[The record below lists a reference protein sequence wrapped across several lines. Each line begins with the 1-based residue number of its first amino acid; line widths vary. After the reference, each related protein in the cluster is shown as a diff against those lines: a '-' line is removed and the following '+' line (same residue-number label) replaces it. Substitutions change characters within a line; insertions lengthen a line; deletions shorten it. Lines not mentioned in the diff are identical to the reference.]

1 MSEDDEAPPRQLPP
15 GIGYIW
21 QRLADDMKRRIEAG
35 EWSYGDRLPS
45 RDDLALEYGVGE
57 RTVRRALR
65 ELPGHVE
72 VLPAKG
78 AYVTWGGHERGT
90 P

>member
-1 MSEDDEAPPRQLPP
+1 MERELPES
-15 GIGYIW
+15 IGYLW
-21 QRLADDMKRRIEAG
+21 ERLAAALRERIESG
-35 EWSYGDRLPS
+35 EFAYGDRLPS
-45 RDDLALEYGVGE
+45 RDDLAAEYDVGE

-78 AYVTWGGHERGT
+78 AYVIWRGHGKGT
-90 P
+90 S